1 MFDIDK
7 EKINNNIGF
16 RLKLA
21 REEKELKGYS
31 VARKLGVTNAYIS
44 QMENGKRSVSLEN
57 LLKFSQLY
65 EKDVVYF
72 LQDYAKK
79 QTL

>member
-1 MFDIDK
+1 MSAIEK
-7 EKINNNIGF
+7 EDLNLNVGY
-16 RLKLA
+16 RLKIA

-65 EKDVVYF
+65 DKDVVYF
-72 LQDYAKK
+72 LQDFVG
-79 QTL
+79 

>member
-1 MFDIDK
+1 MFEKEDI
-7 EKINNNIGF
+7 NSNVGY

-21 REEKELKGYS
+21 RQEKELKGYS
-31 VARKLGVTNAYIS
+31 VARKLDITNAYLS

-57 LLKFSQLY
+57 LIKFAQIY

-72 LQDYAKK
+72 LQDYVKN
-79 QTL
+79 

>member
-1 MFDIDK
+1 MQ
-7 EKINNNIGF
+7 NNLNENIGY

-21 REEKELKGYS
+21 RQEKELKGYS
-31 VARKLGVTNAYIS
+31 VARKLDITAANLS

-72 LQDYAKK
+72 LQDFVKN
-79 QTL
+79 

>member
-1 MFDIDK
+1 M
-7 EKINNNIGF
+7 EKNIINENVGY
-16 RLKLA
+16 RLKIA

-57 LLKFSQLY
+57 LIKFSQIY

-72 LQDYAKK
+72 LQDYCKK
-79 QTL
+79 Y